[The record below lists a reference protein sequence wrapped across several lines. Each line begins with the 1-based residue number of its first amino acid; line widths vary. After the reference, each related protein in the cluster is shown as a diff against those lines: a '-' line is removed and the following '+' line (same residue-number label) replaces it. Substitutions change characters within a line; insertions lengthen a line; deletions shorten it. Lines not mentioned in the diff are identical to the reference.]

1 MGIDAMRLK
10 MMYLPKSSWKNS
22 AIAKGPGV
30 GGTKEWV
37 TKRAAPSEQEMVT
50 TLFPVF
56 RESDLE
62 SGERM
67 TNAESQKTGIE
78 TMKPVMAIAIS
89 SLPLPSILMKV
100 SAIFFAAPLTSKM
113 APIMT
118 PKPMMIPMLPKVE
131 PKPSLMAPSTLAG
144 ERPAIRPA
152 ATEPTIIA
160 KKT

>member
-1 MGIDAMRLK
+1 M
-10 MMYLPKSSWKNS
+10 
-22 AIAKGPGV
+22 
-30 GGTKEWV
+30 GGTREWV

-100 SAIFFAAPLTSKM
+100 SAIFFAAPLTSKI

-118 PKPMMIPMLPKVE
+118 PKPMMIPMLPKVD
-131 PKPSLMAPSTLAG
+131 PKPSLIAASTFVAG
-144 ERPAIRPA
+144 RPAIKPA
-152 ATEPTIIA
+152 QTEPMIIA
-160 KKT
+160 RKTWIFVFVTK